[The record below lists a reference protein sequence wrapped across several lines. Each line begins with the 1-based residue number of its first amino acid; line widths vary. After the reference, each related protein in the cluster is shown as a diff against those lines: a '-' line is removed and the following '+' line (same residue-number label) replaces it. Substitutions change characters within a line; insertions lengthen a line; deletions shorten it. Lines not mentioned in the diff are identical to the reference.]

1 MNTEEFNDEINVVI
15 EKLVY
20 GGYALAKYAGK
31 IYMVK
36 NAYPGEFVKI
46 VPKQVNK
53 NLIFADLKEV
63 IQPSPKRVNN
73 QCSYF
78 PNCGGCQWLDY
89 DYNAQ
94 IEAKTEI
101 IKEQLRRI
109 GKIDNSLVRNTIGSD
124 IKYGYRNRMEFAFQN
139 NNFLKLGLKKA
150 DSNEVLDIKKCPIS
164 PNPFDNIKNRFKDLV
179 EKLELQIYNPKSK
192 KGILK
197 YLVLRR
203 SFSKNQNMIILV
215 THTEYLPYENEIK
228 QFFKKNF
235 HPYSLIHLMNSS
247 DKIVLRGP
255 YRTLL
260 GEGVLLEEFDNFTFQ
275 IPPTSFF
282 QNNYNVTD
290 KLLKSIVSYLKDKV
304 NNQATLLDLYSGVGL
319 FSIYLSPLFK
329 HIEAV
334 ENSKISV
341 KAAISNSHINSINN
355 IRFILANSKKY
366 LQNNASKRFDFAIVD
381 PPRKGLENKEI
392 ELLSSAIKK
401 SLIYVSCD
409 PSTLARDLKS
419 FVEKGFNIKIVQPF
433 DMFPH
438 SYHIES
444 VAILEK

>member
-1 MNTEEFNDEINVVI
+1 
-15 EKLVY
+15 
-20 GGYALAKYAGK
+20 
-31 IYMVK
+31 
-36 NAYPGEFVKI
+36 
-46 VPKQVNK
+46 
-53 NLIFADLKEV
+53 
-63 IQPSPKRVNN
+63 
-73 QCSYF
+73 
-78 PNCGGCQWLDY
+78 
-89 DYNAQ
+89 
-94 IEAKTEI
+94 
-101 IKEQLRRI
+101 
-109 GKIDNSLVRNTIGSD
+109 
-124 IKYGYRNRMEFAFQN
+124 
-139 NNFLKLGLKKA
+139 
-150 DSNEVLDIKKCPIS
+150 
-164 PNPFDNIKNRFKDLV
+164 
-179 EKLELQIYNPKSK
+179 
-192 KGILK
+192 
-197 YLVLRR
+197 
-203 SFSKNQNMIILV
+203 
-215 THTEYLPYENEIK
+215 
-228 QFFKKNF
+228 
-235 HPYSLIHLMNSS
+235 MNSS

-275 IPPTSFF
+275 IPPISFF

-366 LQNNASKRFDFAIVD
+366 LQNNVSKKFDFAIVD